1 MKEHFLGK
9 KWIKTGLIFGFLM
22 FLIVGVAF
30 AVLQG
35 RMLSLQ
41 YLGINFV
48 IMMLGGLV
56 YGFLMK
62 IYFTLTS
69 KRK

>member
-1 MKEHFLGK
+1 MKQLFEGK
-9 KWIKTGLIFGFLM
+9 RWIKTGFMFGFLM

-41 YLGINFV
+41 YLVINFV

-56 YGFLMK
+56 YGLLMK
-62 IYFTLTS
+62 LYFTLTNR
-69 KRK
+69 RK

>member
-1 MKEHFLGK
+1 MKHLFLGK
-9 KWIKTGLIFGFLM
+9 NWIKTGLKFGFLM
-22 FLIVGVAF
+22 FLIVGIAF

-35 RMLSLQ
+35 RMLSWQ
-41 YLGINFV
+41 YLIINFV

-56 YGFLMK
+56 YGLLMK

-69 KRK
+69 RKK

>member
-1 MKEHFLGK
+1 MKHLFLGK
-9 KWIKTGLIFGFLM
+9 NWIKTGLKFGFLM

-35 RMLSLQ
+35 RMLSLK
-41 YLGINFV
+41 YLAVNFV

-56 YGFLMK
+56 YGLLMK
-62 IYFTLTS
+62 IYFTLTT
-69 KRK
+69 KKK

>member
-9 KWIKTGLIFGFLM
+9 KWIKTGLLFGFLM

-35 RMLSLQ
+35 RMLSMQ
-41 YLGINFV
+41 YLAINFV
-48 IMMLGGLV
+48 IMMLGGLI
-56 YGFLMK
+56 YGSLMK
-62 IYFTLTS
+62 AYFTITS
-69 KRK
+69 RKK

>member
-1 MKEHFLGK
+1 MKQHFLGK
-9 KWIKTGLIFGFLM
+9 KWIKTGLLFGFLM

>member
-9 KWIKTGLIFGFLM
+9 KWIKTGLLFGFLM

-35 RMLSLQ
+35 RMLSMQ
-41 YLGINFV
+41 YLAINFV
-48 IMMLGGLV
+48 IMMLGGLI
-56 YGFLMK
+56 YGLLMK
-62 IYFTLTS
+62 AYFTITS
-69 KRK
+69 RKK

>member
-9 KWIKTGLIFGFLM
+9 KWIKTGLLFGFLM
-22 FLIVGVAF
+22 FLIIGVAF

>member
-1 MKEHFLGK
+1 MKHLFLGK
-9 KWIKTGLIFGFLM
+9 NWIKTGLKFGFLM

-41 YLGINFV
+41 YLAVNFV

-56 YGFLMK
+56 YGLLMK
-62 IYFTLTS
+62 IYFTLTT
-69 KRK
+69 KKK

>member
-1 MKEHFLGK
+1 MKKHFEGK
-9 KWIKTGLIFGFLM
+9 SWIRTGLVFGFLM

-35 RMLSLQ
+35 KMLSLQ
-41 YLGINFV
+41 YLLINFV
-48 IMMLGGLV
+48 IMTLGGLV
-56 YGFLMK
+56 YGLLMK

-69 KRK
+69 RRK

>member
-1 MKEHFLGK
+1 MKHLFLGK
-9 KWIKTGLIFGFLM
+9 KWIKTGLKFGFLM
-22 FLIVGVAF
+22 FLIVGIAF

-35 RMLSLQ
+35 RMLSWQ
-41 YLGINFV
+41 YLIINFV

-56 YGFLMK
+56 YGLLMK

-69 KRK
+69 RKK

>member
-9 KWIKTGLIFGFLM
+9 KWIKTGLLFGFLM

-35 RMLSLQ
+35 QMLSLQ
-41 YLGINFV
+41 YLAINFV
-48 IMMLGGLV
+48 IMILGGLV

-69 KRK
+69 KRR

>member
-1 MKEHFLGK
+1 MKHLFLGK
-9 KWIKTGLIFGFLM
+9 NWIKTGLQFGFLM

-35 RMLSLQ
+35 KMLSWQ
-41 YLGINFV
+41 YLIINFV

-62 IYFTLTS
+62 IYFTLTNR
-69 KRK
+69 RK

>member
-1 MKEHFLGK
+1 MKHLFLGNN
-9 KWIKTGLIFGFLM
+9 WIKTGLKFGFLM
-22 FLIVGVAF
+22 FLIVGIAF

-35 RMLSLQ
+35 KMLSWL

-56 YGFLMK
+56 YGLLMK

>member
-9 KWIKTGLIFGFLM
+9 KWIKTGLMFGFLM

-30 AVLQG
+30 AMLQG

-41 YLGINFV
+41 YLSINFA

>member
-1 MKEHFLGK
+1 MKHLFLGK
-9 KWIKTGLIFGFLM
+9 NWIKTGLKFGFLM

-41 YLGINFV
+41 YLAVNFV

-56 YGFLMK
+56 YGILMK
-62 IYFTLTS
+62 IYFTLTT
-69 KRK
+69 KKK

>member
-1 MKEHFLGK
+1 MKQLFEGR
-9 KWIKTGLIFGFLM
+9 KWIKTGLMFGFLM
-22 FLIVGVAF
+22 FLIMGVVF

-35 RMLSLQ
+35 KMLSMQ
-41 YLGINFV
+41 YLAINFV

-62 IYFTLTS
+62 VYFTLTNR
-69 KRK
+69 RK

>member
-9 KWIKTGLIFGFLM
+9 KWIKTGLLFGFLM

-35 RMLSLQ
+35 RMLSMQ
-41 YLGINFV
+41 YLAINFV
-48 IMMLGGLV
+48 IMMLGGLI
-56 YGFLMK
+56 YGLLMK
-62 IYFTLTS
+62 AFFTITS
-69 KRK
+69 RKK

>member
-1 MKEHFLGK
+1 MKKYFEGK
-9 KWIKTGLIFGFLM
+9 NWIKTGLMFGFLM

-35 RMLSLQ
+35 RMLSWQ

-48 IMMLGGLV
+48 IMTLGGLV
-56 YGFLMK
+56 YGLLMK
-62 IYFTLTS
+62 IYFTLINR
-69 KRK
+69 RK

>member
-1 MKEHFLGK
+1 MKHLFLGK
-9 KWIKTGLIFGFLM
+9 NWIKTGLKFGLLM

-35 RMLSLQ
+35 KMLSIQ
-41 YLGINFV
+41 YLAINFV

-69 KRK
+69 RRK

>member
-1 MKEHFLGK
+1 MKQHFLGK
-9 KWIKTGLIFGFLM
+9 KWIQTGLIFGFLM
-22 FLIVGVAF
+22 FLIIGVAF

-35 RMLSLQ
+35 KMLSWQ
-41 YLGINFV
+41 YLIINFV

-62 IYFTLTS
+62 IYFTLTIR
-69 KRK
+69 RK